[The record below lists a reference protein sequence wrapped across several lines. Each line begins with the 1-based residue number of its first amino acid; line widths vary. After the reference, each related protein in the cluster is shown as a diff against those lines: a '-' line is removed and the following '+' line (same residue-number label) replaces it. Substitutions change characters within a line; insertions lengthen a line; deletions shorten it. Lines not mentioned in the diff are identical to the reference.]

1 MPTEEIRVINGV
13 TYKVIKEPC
22 RCMCHSAPK
31 GFVKHVR
38 ACCNN
43 GYKETLIRM
52 RGVGIETFVSKT
64 TEEQRATIEKELD
77 DVNQSIDNYFE
88 ADNAEFFGEEYYR
101 NLMNRKEELEE
112 RLSKI

>member
-1 MPTEEIRVINGV
+1 MSIQPKTSTQVINGV
-13 TYKVIKEPC
+13 LYKIIKEPC

-43 GYKETLIRM
+43 GFVERHVRVSVATQELYNTL
-52 RGVGIETFVSKT
+52 
-64 TEEQRATIEKELD
+64 QKELD
-77 DVNQSIDNYFE
+77 EVNASIDNYFE
-88 ADNAEFFGEEYYR
+88 GDNAEYFGEEYYR

-112 RLSKI
+112 RISKL